1 MPLISSRLNAYVCRY
16 VMQVQCHGGS
26 TKRYVLPDD
35 LGMKMADT
43 TAVIEIIRRIV
54 ADDTADLR
62 ERLQHI
68 EAKITKDVESTEFV
82 DNQPDGSMGGS
93 PPPQSEQ
100 LRELLH
106 RHEAMVKAIKA
117 MHRLD
122 ATPVQW
128 TRGANGAMV
137 EAPEG
142 LWEISCLACNH
153 STVWRE
159 GDKKPPQCKT
169 WLIAD
174 GQKVE

>member
-1 MPLISSRLNAYVCRY
+1 
-16 VMQVQCHGGS
+16 
-26 TKRYVLPDD
+26 
-35 LGMKMADT
+35 MADT
-43 TAVIEIIRRIV
+43 TAVIEMIRRIV

-68 EAKITKDVESTEFV
+68 ETKIRPESMNRQVELE
-82 DNQPDGSMGGS
+82 DQPDESLREDGGD
-93 PPPQSEQ
+93 PPPQYEQ
-100 LRELLH
+100 FKELLS
-106 RHEAMVKAIKA
+106 RLDTIKA

-122 ATPVQW
+122 ASPVQW
-128 TRGANGAMV
+128 TRDGSGKMV

-142 LWEISCLACNH
+142 LWEISCIACNH